1 MFRLLRA
8 DAGVAMLRARGAAV
22 AGGALTRQEALSRF
36 APLAQGAPQPAA
48 AERIDL
54 LLTTDLLSE
63 GVNLQDASVVVHL
76 DLPWNPARLEQ
87 RVGRVSRI
95 GSPHLSV
102 AVYALRPPAPA
113 ERLLAVE
120 RRLREKIA
128 AASRSVG
135 VVGAILPGLGGA
147 TSERSAA
154 EDWSRVHARLRAWQ
168 TMDGAPAAPSRSGD
182 EVRPLVAA
190 VESGERGFVAGLKER
205 GAPVLLASLGGAPST
220 VPSIVARAMEHAAGA
235 DRTVDERA
243 LDAALRA
250 IEAWAARRAASA
262 LSGIDGS
269 AVARARR
276 HVLSRITS
284 AASRAPRH
292 LRSVYGPLA
301 ADARRAALMPLG
313 EGAER
318 ILAELA
324 DAPLPDEAWLR
335 AVAAFGAVHARGSSD
350 KSGHG
355 PPGCA
360 LVALLLLQQ

>member
-1 MFRLLRA
+1 
-8 DAGVAMLRARGAAV
+8 MLRAKGAAV
-22 AGGALTRQEALSRF
+22 AGGALTRLEALSRF
-36 APLAQGAPQPAA
+36 APLAQGAPEPSA

-54 LLTTDLLSE
+54 LLATDLLSE

-87 RVGRVSRI
+87 RVGRVSRM
-95 GSPHLSV
+95 GSPHSRV

-128 AASRSVG
+128 AARRSVG

-154 EDWSRVHARLRAWQ
+154 EDWNRVHAGLRAWH
-168 TMDGAPAAPSRSGD
+168 MDDAPTAAAPSGA
-182 EVRPLVAA
+182 EVPCLVAA
-190 VESGERGFVAGLKER
+190 VSSSERGFVAALSDR
-205 GAPVLLASLGGAPST
+205 GTSLLLASLGGALST
-220 VPSIVARAMEHAAGA
+220 VPSVVARAVEQASGA
-235 DRTVDERA
+235 NRPLDERA

-262 LSGIDGS
+262 LSGVDGS

-292 LRSVYGPLA
+292 LRSVLGPLA

-324 DAPLPDEAWLR
+324 AAPLPDEAWLR
-335 AVAAFGAVHARGSSD
+335 AVAAFGAVHARRPSD
-350 KSGHG
+350 ESVHG
-355 PPGCA
+355 AAGCA
-360 LVALLLLQQ
+360 LVALLLLQD